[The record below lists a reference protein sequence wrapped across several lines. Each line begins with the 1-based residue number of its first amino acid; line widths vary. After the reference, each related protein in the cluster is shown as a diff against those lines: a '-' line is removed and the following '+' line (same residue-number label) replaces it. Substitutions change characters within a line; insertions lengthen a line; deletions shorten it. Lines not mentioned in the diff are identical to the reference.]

1 MEVQT
6 KTASSLAANKGVLAK
21 LLATENL
28 TVVHNPNA
36 RTASFDT
43 RARVLELPVW
53 GGDMSVDLYDLLT
66 GHEVGHALYTFE
78 AEWIDAIK
86 MLAAKHYPKKQER
99 AMPRIKTVLNIVE
112 DPRIEKLIKRRY
124 PGLKPAF
131 VRGYKELW
139 DKNFFGLNAQMV
151 AGAGFESVQFTDRIN
166 LHFKVGAHVRV
177 PFSPAEKVLV
187 DMVEAAET
195 IADAVAASDA
205 IIAFIRETAE
215 EQKQLEKEANDAM
228 KQTAE
233 KGKSEAGKEKQ
244 KKKPPQSSDEEDDG
258 EAEPDAGESFDDLE
272 NDDEEGEDAEGGDV
286 GDEGDGEESDEDAED
301 GEGEAEDGADD
312 EEEKEAGNSEGDEE
326 VCDSDEEGEGEGE
339 DGEGEGDEGDED
351 SDEES
356 DEDGG
361 SSTKEK
367 KLRLKVS
374 EGGRDDSDIDGG
386 DEDGEVTAEDFDAD
400 PDELKSITEDALR
413 QNSSSLIDGNS
424 RLLNITAPEIDLKTV
439 VHDFKRVMEDHKKD
453 LAYRLANDTTYPDD
467 NGGNYKPFQRVI
479 DAAAKWAV
487 DFKTSEKQ
495 NIGYMLKEFE
505 MKKAARSHARQMT
518 AKTGRLDM
526 NKLHS
531 YKTSE
536 DLFRRSVIQHKGQSH
551 GMMFVLDFSGSMQG
565 TIARLA
571 KSLTSL
577 TMFCRMTNIPF
588 EVYIFTDALM
598 KPGMERYGSNRRVAT
613 PGSGFAKTGS
623 DTDMVINRQ
632 FWMRNVLSSRMNL
645 GEFNQAV
652 INLRLVAQQ
661 QVWCEQMGGTP
672 LLGALMAA
680 NELLGEFKS
689 RNKLDNVSLVVM
701 TDGESD
707 SVDRTKKESF
717 SEAFGDTYGAE
728 GKKKNCLVTYTDK
741 VTKRSYTEK
750 LGGTGRTAYGSEL
763 TSTICELVVKSIRDR
778 HNANTIGYYIADGD
792 VRYNLQRMLGMS
804 APGVDYQTTYAMATK
819 LHEEFKD
826 KGFVGLPNGGY
837 DEYYVIQP
845 RLLDSIQKSFAEV
858 TQGALPT
865 TAKKTFAN
873 FAKFA
878 KGRDGSRQLLK
889 SFVARITARDRQNG

>member
-1 MEVQT
+1 MEVQS

-78 AEWIDAIK
+78 EEWIEAIK
-86 MLAAKHYPKKQER
+86 ALAAKHYPKKQQR

-139 DKNFFGLNAQMV
+139 DKNFFGLNAQMI
-151 AGAGFESVQFTDRIN
+151 AGAGFEKVPFTDRIN

-187 DMVEAAET
+187 DMVDAAET

-205 IIAFIRETAE
+205 IIAHIRETAE
-215 EQKQLEKEANDAM
+215 EQNQLEKEANEAM
-228 KQTAE
+228 KQT
-233 KGKSEAGKEKQ
+233 KSEKKQ
-244 KKKPPQSSDEEDDG
+244 KQPDPSDEEDG
-258 EAEPDAGESFDDLE
+258 EGEPNSGESFEDLEKDSEEDEGESEGGDAGE
-272 NDDEEGEDAEGGDV
+272 DA
-286 GDEGDGEESDEDAED
+286 DGEESDDDAED
-301 GEGEAEDGADD
+301 GEGEAGEDG
-312 EEEKEAGNSEGDEE
+312 EEEEENEAGNSEGDEE

-339 DGEGEGDEGDED
+339 DGEGEGDEPGEED

-356 DEDGG
+356 DEEGG
-361 SSTKEK
+361 SASKEK
-367 KLRLKVS
+367 KLRVKVS
-374 EGGRDDSDIDGG
+374 EGGRSDDEPEAG
-386 DEDGEVTAEDFDAD
+386 DEDGELTAEDFEAD
-400 PDELKSITEDALR
+400 PDELRSITEDALR
-413 QNSSSLIDGNS
+413 QNSAALIDGNTK
-424 RLLNITAPEIDLKTV
+424 LLNLTAPELDLKTV
-439 VHDFKRVMEDHKKD
+439 VHDFKRVMADHKAD
-453 LAYRLANDTTYPDD
+453 IAYRLANDVPYHDEH
-467 NGGNYKPFQRVI
+467 GQYVKPFQKTI
-479 DAAAKWAV
+479 DAATKWAV

-495 NIGYMLKEFE
+495 NISYMLKEFE
-505 MKKAARSHARQMT
+505 MKKAARSHARQMV

-531 YKTSE
+531 YKTSD
-536 DLFRRSVIQHKGQSH
+536 DLFRRNIIQHRGQSH
-551 GMMFVLDFSGSMQG
+551 GLMFVLDFSGSMTG

-588 EVYIFTDALM
+588 EVYLFTDALG
-598 KPGMERYGSNRRVAT
+598 KPGAERYGS
-613 PGSGFAKTGS
+613 SGRITQDKNYAKTVS
-623 DTDMVINRQ
+623 DTDIVLGRQ

-645 GEFNQAV
+645 AEFNQAV

-661 QVWCEQMGGTP
+661 QVWCEKMGGTP

-680 NELLGEFKS
+680 NEMLGDFKS

-707 SVDRTKKESF
+707 QVDRTRKG
-717 SEAFGDTYGAE
+717 AFNNTFDHVYGS
-728 GKKKNCLVTYTDK
+728 GKKPSNCLATYTDK

-750 LGGTGRTAYGSEL
+750 LGGSGRAPYGSDL
-763 TSTICELVVKSIRDR
+763 TAVICGMVVQSIRDR

-792 VRYNLQRMLGMS
+792 VRYTLQRILGVTT
-804 APGVDYQTTYAMATK
+804 PGADYQMTFAMAQK
-819 LHEEFKD
+819 LHDDFKD

-845 RLLDSIQKSFAEV
+845 RLLDSIQQSFAEV
-858 TQGALPT
+858 TQGAT
-865 TAKKTFAN
+865 MTAKKTFAS
-873 FAKFA
+873 FAKFT
-878 KGRDGSRQLLK
+878 KGREGSRQLLK
-889 SFVARITARDRQNG
+889 SFVARMTARDRQNG

>member
-1 MEVQT
+1 MEVQS

-86 MLAAKHYPKKQER
+86 ALAAKYYPKKQER

-139 DKNFFGLNAQMV
+139 DKNFFGLNAQMI

-166 LHFKVGAHVRV
+166 LYFKVGAHVRV

-215 EQKQLEKEANDAM
+215 EQKQLENEANEAM

-233 KGKSEAGKEKQ
+233 KGQSEAGKEKQ
-244 KKKPPQSSDEEDDG
+244 KKPSPQSSDEEEG
-258 EAEPDAGESFDDLE
+258 EGEPDAGESFDDLE
-272 NDDEEGEDAEGGDV
+272 KDDEESEDTEA
-286 GDEGDGEESDEDAED
+286 
-301 GEGEAEDGADD
+301 GEGEAEGDEEEEDG
-312 EEEKEAGNSEGDEE
+312 EEKEAGNSEGDEE

-339 DGEGEGDEGDED
+339 DGEGEGDEAGDED

-356 DEDGG
+356 DDEGG

-367 KLRLKVS
+367 KLRVKVS
-374 EGGRDDSDIDGG
+374 EGGRDDSDPEAN
-386 DEDGEVTAEDFDAD
+386 EDAEVTADDFEAD
-400 PDELKSITEDALR
+400 PDELKSITENALR

-424 RLLNITAPEIDLKTV
+424 RLLNITAPELDLKTV
-439 VHDFKRVMEDHKKD
+439 VHDFKKVMDDHKKD
-453 LAYRLANDTTYPDD
+453 IAFRLANDTPYQDD
-467 NGGNYKPFQRVI
+467 SGNYYKPFQKVV
-479 DAAAKWAV
+479 DAATKWAV

-505 MKKAARSHARQMT
+505 MKKAARSHARAQT

-536 DLFRRSVIQHKGQSH
+536 DLFRRNVIQHKGQSH

-565 TIARLA
+565 TIERLA

-588 EVYIFTDALM
+588 EVYLFTDALM
-598 KPGMERYGSNRRVAT
+598 KPGMERYGQNRRMASA
-613 PGSGFAKTGS
+613 GSGFATATGS
-623 DTDMVINRQ
+623 DVVINRQ

-645 GEFNQAV
+645 SEFNQAV
-652 INLRLVAQQ
+652 INLRLVAKQ

-680 NELLGEFKS
+680 NEMLGEFKS

-707 SVDRTKKESF
+707 QVDRTKKASF
-717 SEAFGDTYGAE
+717 SEAFGDMYGAE

-741 VTKRSYTEK
+741 VSKRSYTER
-750 LGGTGRTAYGSEL
+750 LGGTGRAAYGSDL
-763 TSTICELVVKSIRDR
+763 TSVICEMVVKSIRDR

-792 VRYNLQRMLGMS
+792 VRYNLQRMLGVT
-804 APGVDYQTTYAMATK
+804 APGADFSMTYAMAQK
-819 LHEEFKD
+819 LHDEFKE

-837 DEYYVIQP
+837 DEYYMIQP
-845 RLLDSIQKSFAEV
+845 RLLDSIQKSFAD
-858 TQGALPT
+858 TMMGSAPM
-865 TAKKTFAN
+865 TAKKTFAS